1 MRIGALQRMQ
11 HENASRMSDQ
21 ELLDMLKAT
30 LEKPLQTGLRV
41 QWAIVLRREILR
53 RGFQTET

>member
-1 MRIGALQRMQ
+1 MQ